1 MLMELLSGALL
12 GAFVAIIVFVVLSR
26 VRAGARDDVAV
37 LAASARG
44 EERLRALQ
52 SGIDA
57 SLREVRDSVSRVSDV
72 VRDIDR
78 ARGESVAD
86 VAAVVRESRR
96 QLDLL
101 TTSTTKLTT
110 LLGGNQSRGQWG
122 ERVAEDILRAAGF
135 VEGVSYDRNRRIE
148 GGTTRPDFSFRLPE
162 QRVLHMDVKFPL
174 ANYARWTD
182 APDDGE
188 REAAL
193 RAFIADVRARVKS
206 VTGRDYI
213 DPGGGTLD
221 FVLLFIPNEQVYG
234 FVHEHD
240 PQLADDALAQ
250 QVVLCSPL
258 TLFAVLSV
266 IRRSVDAFALHHQAD
281 EILRAL
287 STFGAQWGRYKESVD
302 TVARRFDAALRALD
316 DVRGVRTRQLER
328 QIERVEELRLEAGIA
343 LDDEAFGDDL
353 PTGDDGPAGESA
365 ARGSESESVLTPVRP
380 E

>member
-1 MLMELLSGALL
+1 MELLAGALL
-12 GAFVAIIVFVVLSR
+12 GVLAAIVVFVALSR
-26 VRAGARDDVAV
+26 TRAVARDDVAV

-44 EERLRALQ
+44 EERLRTLQ
-52 SGIDA
+52 SGIDV
-57 SLREVRDSVSRVSDV
+57 SLREVRDSVSRVSAV

-96 QLDLL
+96 QLDAL

-110 LLGGNQSRGQWG
+110 LLGGNQARGQWG

-135 VEGVSYDRNRRIE
+135 VEGVSYDRNRRVE
-148 GGTTRPDFSFRLPE
+148 GGATRPDFTFRLPDS
-162 QRVLHMDVKFPL
+162 QVLHMDVKFPL

-182 APDDGE
+182 AVDDAE
-188 REAAL
+188 REAAR
-193 RAFIADVRARVKS
+193 RAFLADVRARVKS

-213 DPGGGTLD
+213 DPGAGTLD
-221 FVLLFIPNEQVYG
+221 FVLLFIPNERVFG

-240 PQLADDALAQ
+240 PRLADDALAQ

-266 IRRSVDAFALHHQAD
+266 IRRSVDAFALHRQAD

-287 STFGAQWGRYKESVD
+287 ATFGSQWGRYKESVEI
-302 TVARRFDAALRALD
+302 VARRFDAAQRALD

-328 QIERVEELRLEAGIA
+328 QIERVEQLRLEAGIA
-343 LDDEAFGDDL
+343 VEDEDGEDDEG
-353 PTGDDGPAGESA
+353 A
-365 ARGSESESVLTPVRP
+365 AASVRP

>member
-1 MLMELLSGALL
+1 MELLSGALL
-12 GAFVAIIVFVVLSR
+12 GALVAIVVFVLLSR
-26 VRAGARDDVAV
+26 ARAGARDDVAV

-44 EERLRALQ
+44 EERLRSLQ

-182 APDDGE
+182 APDDVE

-240 PQLADDALAQ
+240 PRLADDALAQ

-287 STFGAQWGRYKESVD
+287 ATFGAQWGRYKDSVD

-343 LDDEAFGDDL
+343 LDDEAFADD
-353 PTGDDGPAGESA
+353 AEA
-365 ARGSESESVLTPVRP
+365 EATPITAVPP